1 MKVAV
6 LYNNSGEIICMQ
18 HYGHADQSN
27 ERAVKQR
34 MLPREGQ
41 LLQEMEVPQQHMHLK
56 PIELHKAVMVDITQS
71 PHRLITKS

>member
-18 HYGHADQSN
+18 HYGRADQNN

-56 PIELHKAVMVDITQS
+56 PIELHKTVMVDTTQS
-71 PHRLITKS
+71 PHTLISKP